1 MMGKYN
7 SMSKRQ
13 HDKKE
18 PQQLP
23 PIWRGIGFAMMIII
37 PIMSYAAMRVVLD
50 YNQAHNYAL
59 FSIPLDLI
67 NHYGGDPYLFI
78 EIGLTLFMMLIL
90 YAFLML
96 FTFVLNRIF
105 IPSQLGPFDVP
116 RVAYKHKKRP

>member
-1 MMGKYN
+1 MGKYN
-7 SMSKRQ
+7 SVSRRAST
-13 HDKKE
+13 KKE

-23 PIWRGIGFAMMIII
+23 PVWRGIGFAMMIII
-37 PIMSYAAMRVVLD
+37 PIMSYAGMRLVMD
-50 YNQAHNYAL
+50 YNQQHNYAL
-59 FSIPLDLI
+59 FQIPLDAI

-78 EIGLTLFMMLIL
+78 EIGMTLFLMLVL

-116 RVAYKHKKRP
+116 RVAYKRKKRH